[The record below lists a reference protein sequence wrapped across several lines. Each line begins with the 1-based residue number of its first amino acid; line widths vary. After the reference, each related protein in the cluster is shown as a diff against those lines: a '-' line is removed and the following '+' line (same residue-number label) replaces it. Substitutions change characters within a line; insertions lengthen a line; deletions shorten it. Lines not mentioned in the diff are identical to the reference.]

1 MTQRILEG
9 VRHYYGSKVSQFGP
23 TPRGADWNSRES
35 QVLRFEQ
42 LLKVARD
49 PGPLSLNDYGCGYG
63 ALVDYLVDRGY
74 TFQYSGY
81 DISKEMI
88 NEARKHHGRRPECRF
103 LTTRSRL
110 TAANYTVASGI
121 FNVRLSTPDDVWRD
135 YVFSTL
141 HDFNG
146 LSEKGFAF
154 NALTSYADRERMRPD
169 LYYADPALLF
179 DYCKRHF
186 SRFVSLIHDYP
197 LYEFTILVRKQ
208 EA

>member
-9 VRHYYGSKVSQFGP
+9 VRHYYGGKVSQFGP

-74 TFQYSGY
+74 EFQYTGY

>member
-1 MTQRILEG
+1 VRQRILDG
-9 VRHYYGSKVSQFGP
+9 VRHYYGGKVSQFGP

-42 LLKVARD
+42 LLKVAHD

-63 ALVDYLVDRGY
+63 ALLDYLADRGY
-74 TFQYSGY
+74 VFRYTGY
-81 DISKEMI
+81 DISREMI
-88 NEARKHHGRRPECRF
+88 NEARKNHGRRAGCRF
-103 LTTRSRL
+103 LATRSRL
-110 TAANYTVASGI
+110 TAADYTVASGI

-135 YVFSTL
+135 YIYSTL

-154 NALTSYADRERMRPD
+154 NALTSYADRERMRTD